1 MASYITVFFFTSVV
15 VVNPPML
22 EKADGNLL
30 DTKNPLLL
38 PFVSDSSFAGAGEVL
53 GRLFTESFVPLIDNP
68 PVLLVKL
75 LTIG

>member
-30 DTKNPLLL
+30 DTKNPPLL
-38 PFVSDSSFAGAGEVL
+38 PFASDSSFAGVGEVL
-53 GRLFTESFVPLIDNP
+53 GSLLTESFVPLIDNP
-68 PVLLVKL
+68 PVILVKL
-75 LTIG
+75 LTIR